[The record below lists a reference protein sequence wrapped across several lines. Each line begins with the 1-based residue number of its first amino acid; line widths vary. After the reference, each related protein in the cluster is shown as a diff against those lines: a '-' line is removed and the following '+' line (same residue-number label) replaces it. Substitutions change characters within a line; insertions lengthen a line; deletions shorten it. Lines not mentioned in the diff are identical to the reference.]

1 MEAFKCARGGVWLAV
16 AAVGSLLYLERMPS
30 ERRLTFVALLAVV
43 GALVVSVR
51 VRQPEPEPVGE
62 RAGRTT
68 DPTTGRVLVD
78 LDDDTSPAERDR
90 IEGLIHDAIAPLS
103 WPEGDAAMG
112 TTLSD
117 PAELYAL
124 EVPPSE
130 VSDVLRALRGQE
142 AVEAVEVE
150 RQWRLPK
157 AIGVRLPDAPGQTPQ
172 PARGTFVPND
182 PYYKHQ
188 WHLDKIQMPKAWLRS
203 RGRGVIV
210 AVVDTGVAYGSA
222 GRFRQ
227 APDLAATRFVPGR
240 DFVDNDDSPFD
251 EHGHGTHVAG
261 TIAQST
267 NNGVGVAGVAPEAAI
282 MPIRVLDRRGAG
294 SWGSVA
300 AGIRWAADHGADVI
314 NLSLGG
320 STRSR
325 AISNAIAY
333 AHRKG
338 VVVVAAAGNT
348 GRGRVQYPGA
358 DRFAIGVGAVR
369 YDETLSFYSSYGREL
384 DLVAPGG
391 DLRVDQNGDGLP
403 DGVLQNTILRGDP
416 SRHDYLAFQGTSMA
430 APHVAGVAAL
440 LKASGVSDPSAVERI
455 LEETAK
461 PRRDRRR
468 YGAGLVQADRAL
480 RAATRDLGASRGAA
494 ALGLSA
500 LFLYGLWWRRRLGVR
515 VAPVLLAAGLLSGLG
530 SAFPWELAG
539 LPSPAAPLAFLGAL
553 GPWGLA
559 ALAALPLLLV
569 GLLYGVERLRP
580 WIAGACFGIAGFAVT
595 EALCPT
601 ETFGGWLAG
610 PVLVLVAAGVALLG
624 RQVALRRWSAAT
636 SSP

>member
-1 MEAFKCARGGVWLAV
+1 MSWSR
-16 AAVGSLLYLERMPS
+16 S
-30 ERRLTFVALLAVV
+30 VALLAALSV
-43 GALVVSVR
+43 ALVASVR
-51 VRQPEPEPVGE
+51 VRKPEPK
-62 RAGRTT
+62 RAQEAAVHGA

-78 LDDDTSPAERDR
+78 LDDDTSATERDR
-90 IEGLIHDAIAPLS
+90 IEELIHDAVAPLP
-103 WPEGDAAMG
+103 WPAGDDAMG
-112 TTLSD
+112 TILSD
-117 PAELYAL
+117 AAELYAL

-130 VSDVLRALRGQE
+130 VGDVLRALRGH
-142 AVEAVEVE
+142 AFVEAVELE
-150 RQWRLPK
+150 RQWRLPE
-157 AIGVRLPDAPGQTPQ
+157 ADSYAQAEADAPDAPEA
-172 PARGTFVPND
+172 ARGSYRPND

-188 WHLDKIQMPKAWLRS
+188 WHLDQIEMPKAWLRS
-203 RGRGVIV
+203 RGRGVVV
-210 AVVDTGVAYGSA
+210 AVVDTGVAYRTV
-222 GRFRQ
+222 GRFKQ

-240 DFVDNDDSPFD
+240 DFVDGDDRPLD

-282 MPIRVLDRRGAG
+282 MPIRVLNRRGAG
-294 SWGSVA
+294 SWGNVA

-369 YDETLSFYSSYGREL
+369 YDESLSFYSSYGRDL

-403 DGVLQNTILRGDP
+403 DGVLQNTLLRGDP

-440 LKASGVSDPSAVERI
+440 LKASGVSDPAAIERI

-461 PRRDRRR
+461 DKRDRHRF
-468 YGAGLVQADRAL
+468 GAGLVQADRAL
-480 RAATRDLGASRGAA
+480 RAATRDVGLGRGALA
-494 ALGLSA
+494 LALG
-500 LFLYGLWWRRRLGVR
+500 GLVLLGLRRRRRLGVP
-515 VAPVLLAAGLLSGLG
+515 ATPALLAAGVLSGALT
-530 SAFPWELAG
+530 ALPWELVG
-539 LPSPAAPLAFLGAL
+539 LSAPGAPLAPLGTL
-553 GPWGLA
+553 GGWGLG
-559 ALAALPLLLV
+559 LLLGLPLLSV
-569 GLLYGVERLRP
+569 GLLYGVAKLRP
-580 WIAGACFGIAGFAVT
+580 WLAGACFGVAGFAGV
-595 EALCPT
+595 EALWPT
-601 ETFGGWLAG
+601 AAFGGWFAG
-610 PVLVLVAAGVALLG
+610 PALVWVALGAVALG
-624 RQVALRRWSAAT
+624 RQVALARR
-636 SSP
+636 

>member
-1 MEAFKCARGGVWLAV
+1 M
-16 AAVGSLLYLERMPS
+16 AAGLPYLESMS
-30 ERRLTFVALLAVV
+30 SNRRLTLVAVLSVAA
-43 GALVVSVR
+43 ALVASVR
-51 VRQPEPEPVGE
+51 VRHPEPALVGE
-62 RAGRTT
+62 AAGRDA
-68 DPTTGRVLVD
+68 DPATGRVLVD
-78 LDDDTSPAERDR
+78 LDDDMSAAQRDR
-90 IEGLIHDAIAPLS
+90 IEELIHAAIAPLP

-124 EVPPSE
+124 VVPPSE
-130 VSDVLRALRGQE
+130 VGDVLRALRHHEG
-142 AVEAVEVE
+142 VEAVEIE
-150 RQWRLPK
+150 RQWRLPETEEGS
-157 AIGVRLPDAPGQTPQ
+157 ALASRSSERAPA
-172 PARGTFVPND
+172 PARGAFRPND

-188 WHLDKIQMPKAWLRS
+188 WHLDQIEMPKAWLRS
-203 RGRGVIV
+203 RGQGVTV
-210 AVVDTGVAYGSA
+210 AVIDTGVAYGSA
-222 GRFRQ
+222 GRFKQ
-227 APDLAATRFVPGR
+227 APDLAGTRFVPGR

-369 YDETLSFYSSYGREL
+369 YDESLSFYSSYGRAL

-416 SRHDYLAFQGTSMA
+416 ARHDYLAFQGTSMA

-440 LKASGVSDPSAVERI
+440 LKASGVRDPDAVERI

-461 PRRDRRR
+461 SKRDRHR

-480 RAATRDLGASRGAA
+480 RAATRDLGAARGTA
-494 ALGLSA
+494 ALG
-500 LFLYGLWWRRRLGVR
+500 FGLLLLLGLRRRERLGVR
-515 VAPVLLAAGLLSGLG
+515 VGPALVAAGLLSGLA
-530 SAFPWELAG
+530 SALPWELAG
-539 LPSPAAPLAFLGAL
+539 LPVPAAPLATFGAL
-553 GPWGLA
+553 GPAGLG

-569 GLLYGVERLRP
+569 GLLYGVARARP
-580 WIAGACFGIAGFAVT
+580 WLAGACFGVAGYAAV
-595 EALCPT
+595 EALWPT
-601 ETFGGWLAG
+601 ATFGGPLAG
-610 PVLVLVAAGVALLG
+610 PALVLIALGVALLG
-624 RQVALRRWSAAT
+624 RQVARRA
-636 SSP
+636 